1 MKIVERLGGRRSPSA
16 APQPAQPDS
25 RPAPAGQASSD
36 LDQILARLHAQ
47 VVERL
52 DVAAVRRMDPAAL
65 QSRVSAIVDDLM
77 AQQDLVATP
86 RQRERVV
93 RTIID
98 EIVGLGPIEALL
110 ADATVS
116 DILINGPSTVYVERN
131 GRLEKTLIRF
141 RDNAHLLNTINR
153 IVARVGRRI
162 DESSPMVDARLP
174 DGSRVNAVI
183 PPLTLDGPVMSI
195 RRFGTGVIAPTD
207 LMRTGTL
214 NRNMLQ
220 FLSCAVQARCNILI
234 SGGTGAGKTTLL
246 NALSGFIQEDQR
258 IITIE
263 DAAELRLQQ
272 PHVVR
277 METRPPNI
285 EGRGEVTIRDLV
297 KNGLRMRPDRIV
309 VGEVRSAEVLDML
322 QAMNTGHE
330 GSMTTVHANSAD
342 DAVTRLV
349 SMMSLAGAK
358 LSESMMLQMVVRSV
372 HLVVQVSRGSDGRR
386 RVTTIAEPTQV
397 AKGEIDLH
405 PVFYFDQRG
414 ADASGNLV
422 GDFVCSG
429 HSGLLGRFRAAGVP
443 LHPAVLGERG

>member
-1 MKIVERLGGRRSPSA
+1 MPPPPG
-16 APQPAQPDS
+16 QPA
-25 RPAPAGQASSD
+25 SD
-36 LDQILARLHAQ
+36 LDHILAKLHAQ

-52 DVAAVRRMDPAAL
+52 DVAAVRKMDPNTL
-65 QSRVSAIVDDLM
+65 QAQVTAIVDDLM
-77 AQQDLVATP
+77 VQQNFVASP
-86 RQRERVV
+86 QQRDRVV
-93 RTIID
+93 RTILD

-153 IVARVGRRI
+153 IVARIGRRI

-174 DGSRVNAVI
+174 DGSRVNAII
-183 PPLTLDGPVMSI
+183 PPLALDGPVMSI
-195 RRFGTGVIAPTD
+195 RRFGTGVLAPKD
-207 LMRTGTL
+207 LLRAGSL
-214 NRNMLQ
+214 DRSMLQ

-246 NALSGFIQEDQR
+246 NALSSFIQEDQR
-258 IITIE
+258 ILTIE

-277 METRPPNI
+277 LETRPPNI

-309 VGEVRSAEVLDML
+309 VGEVRSSEVLDML

-330 GSMTTVHANSAD
+330 GSMTTIHANTAD
-342 DAVTRLV
+342 DAITRLV

-358 LSESMMLQMVVRSV
+358 LSEAMMMQMVARSV

-386 RVTTIAEPTQV
+386 RITEISEPTQSSKEEV
-397 AKGEIDLH
+397 ELH
-405 PVFYFDQRG
+405 PVFRYNQTG
-414 ADASGNLV
+414 SDASGNLM
-422 GDFVCSG
+422 GEFVCSG
-429 HSGLLGRFRAAGVP
+429 RSGLVNRFQAAGVP
-443 LHPAVLGERG
+443 LHPAVLGGRR